1 MNLQA
6 KIRLLE
12 EEISYLKKLLDDNG
26 IKYGFQGTLPII
38 KQNDE
43 RIIKFPEITPAY
55 AKFFYSMFKG
65 RKDVFSHR
73 VKLKNGT
80 AVYIPECANRW
91 KPGICPKSSGTKIKC
106 FNCNNKAYVPLSQRE
121 LIKHLQGLR
130 EDCSDVIGIYPLLPD
145 NTCNFIVYDFDNHD
159 NSETLD
165 WQSEVNSMRMICEK
179 NGVDALVERSRSGKG
194 AHIWIFFSEPIAAS
208 LARKFGFSLITKG
221 MESVSLKN
229 FNSYDRMMH
238 MQDSLDE
245 GKLGNLIAL
254 PLQGRALKEGNS
266 AFVDNNWDAYPDQ
279 WARLKDIKKLT
290 KNFVTSKI
298 EEWCPSGQ
306 CQGIF
311 QNSTSDD
318 TLPWEQSANTLS
330 QDDANG
336 IVHIILSNGIYID
349 KSNIQPRLQNRIR
362 RLAAYSNP
370 EFYKNLHIGF
380 STKGIP
386 SIVYCGYDTD
396 NYIVIPRGCLDSL
409 CEMLNSALV
418 PFEIDDKRYR
428 GNHIDVSFKGNLY
441 PEQANAVNAIS
452 SYDTG
457 VLSAATAFG
466 KTVVGAYLISKIKV
480 NTLVLVRNTEI
491 LKNWIDDLGKF
502 LQINE
507 ELPTYKTATGRIRKR
522 KSLIGT
528 ISSGKSTLTGIVDIA
543 MITSL
548 GKGEDIL
555 PDIKNYG
562 MVIVDECHHAAAA
575 TDEDVLRA
583 VNAKY
588 VYGMTATPK
597 RDDGQARKIFMQLG
611 PIRFSYTAKDRAM
624 KQGIGH
630 FVYPRFTRLVNLE
643 TGQQHI
649 SGLYKSV
656 IGSEIRNSQIV
667 RDVKHCISLGRTPLV
682 ITKQKEHASI
692 LYKLLHD
699 NSSHIFLL
707 QGGRSSRER
716 DMLRQEMNA
725 VPDTESIILVAIDKY
740 IGEGFN
746 YPRLDTLFITMPMAW
761 EGNVEQYAGR
771 LNRDYE
777 GKKDVIIYDYVD
789 YHIRQFSNMYAKRL
803 CAYKKIGFEICSEVK
818 DRQMVTQSL
827 FDWQSYIGVYQK
839 DLESATSE
847 IIISGPTISN
857 AKSWAL
863 IALSVRLSETGVKI
877 IVSTLSPESFEDG
890 SHQVEVVQALRE
902 SGITVI
908 TTSNRHERFA
918 VIDKNIVWYGS
929 INLLSKEKPE
939 ESLMR
944 IDSKEIATELLE
956 TISSVE

>member
-1 MNLQA
+1 M
-6 KIRLLE
+6 
-12 EEISYLKKLLDDNG
+12 
-26 IKYGFQGTLPII
+26 
-38 KQNDE
+38 
-43 RIIKFPEITPAY
+43 
-55 AKFFYSMFKG
+55 
-65 RKDVFSHR
+65 
-73 VKLKNGT
+73 
-80 AVYIPECANRW
+80 
-91 KPGICPKSSGTKIKC
+91 
-106 FNCNNKAYVPLSQRE
+106 
-121 LIKHLQGLR
+121 
-130 EDCSDVIGIYPLLPD
+130 
-145 NTCNFIVYDFDNHD
+145 
-159 NSETLD
+159 
-165 WQSEVNSMRMICEK
+165 
-179 NGVDALVERSRSGKG
+179 
-194 AHIWIFFSEPIAAS
+194 
-208 LARKFGFSLITKG
+208 
-221 MESVSLKN
+221 
-229 FNSYDRMMH
+229 
-238 MQDSLDE
+238 
-245 GKLGNLIAL
+245 
-254 PLQGRALKEGNS
+254 
-266 AFVDNNWDAYPDQ
+266 
-279 WARLKDIKKLT
+279 
-290 KNFVTSKI
+290 
-298 EEWCPSGQ
+298 
-306 CQGIF
+306 
-311 QNSTSDD
+311 
-318 TLPWEQSANTLS
+318 
-330 QDDANG
+330 
-336 IVHIILSNGIYID
+336 
-349 KSNIQPRLQNRIR
+349 
-362 RLAAYSNP
+362 
-370 EFYKNLHIGF
+370 
-380 STKGIP
+380 
-386 SIVYCGYDTD
+386 
-396 NYIVIPRGCLDSL
+396 
-409 CEMLNSALV
+409 
-418 PFEIDDKRYR
+418 
-428 GNHIDVSFKGNLY
+428 
-441 PEQANAVNAIS
+441 
-452 SYDTG
+452 
-457 VLSAATAFG
+457 
-466 KTVVGAYLISKIKV
+466 
-480 NTLVLVRNTEI
+480 VRNTEI

-528 ISSGKSTLTGIVDIA
+528 ISSGKNTLTRIIDVA

-555 PDIKNYG
+555 PDINNYG

-597 RDDGQARKIFMQLG
+597 RDDGQARKIFMYLG
-611 PIRFSYTAKDRAM
+611 PIRFRYTAKDRAL

-630 FVYPRFTRLVNLE
+630 FVYPRFTRLISLE
-643 TGQQHI
+643 TEKQHI

-692 LYKLLHD
+692 LYKLLQD
-699 NSSHIFLL
+699 SSDHIFLL
-707 QGGRSSRER
+707 QGGRSSKER
-716 DMLRQEMNA
+716 DKLRQEMNA
-725 VPDTESIILVAIDKY
+725 VPASESVILVAIDKY

-847 IIISGPTISN
+847 VIISGPAISN
-857 AKSWAL
+857 AKSRAL

-890 SHQVEVVQALRE
+890 THQAEVVQALRE

-939 ESLMR
+939 DSLMR
-944 IDSKEIATELLE
+944 IESKEIAAELLE
-956 TISSVE
+956 TISSYFISHFLPPHQLERAPLDSA